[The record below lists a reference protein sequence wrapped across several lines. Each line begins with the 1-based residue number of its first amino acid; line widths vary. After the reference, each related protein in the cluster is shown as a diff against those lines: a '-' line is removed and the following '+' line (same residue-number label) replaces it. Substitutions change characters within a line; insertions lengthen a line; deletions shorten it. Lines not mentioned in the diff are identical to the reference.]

1 MLINEVLDS
10 KSIAL
15 SATENASNQIP
26 YLGLQWFPERKKQGL
41 DLSWIKTHKG
51 LPVSLAPSNFGTI
64 PTIRV
69 REGLS
74 KEKTQM
80 AFFREGMTVG
90 EEEMFEIERI
100 QSADDPYLASALS
113 SVYDDT
119 NNLVSGAEVVPER
132 MRMSLLAT
140 SVGRPVI
147 AIVSDGVQY
156 AYDYDKDGSY
166 TKDHYAKLS
175 GTSMWSDTANSKPLT
190 DLNNAR
196 KKLQKQG
203 KIARYVLMNSNTFQ
217 YLLDNAQ
224 IRNSILAQNL
234 TATID
239 VDDDTVISVVQ
250 KRTKLTIVLYDKM
263 YIDDDGKEQY
273 FYPDNKV
280 TLLPEGSLGS
290 TWFGTTP
297 EERTAR
303 QVADVDVTVYGV
315 GITVATKTEYGPP
328 MKMSTFASEV
338 VLPSYENMDSTFVYE
353 VHGEGVGGTTTKYPY
368 IVVHNGKWYN
378 AGEEVLGDNNS
389 GASFD
394 YSKTTINRMSTS
406 DLQAFATEQGIDNA
420 EELPGAELKKLLIE
434 KFGL

>member
-1 MLINEVLDS
+1 MLINEVLNS

-15 SATENASNQIP
+15 TTTEEASNQIP
-26 YLGLQWFPERKKQGL
+26 YLGLNWFPERKKQGL

-51 LPVSLAPSNFGTI
+51 LPVSLAPSNFDTI
-64 PTIRV
+64 PTLRA

-80 AFFREGMTVG
+80 AFFREGMEVG
-90 EEEMFEIERI
+90 EEEMLEIERI
-100 QSADDPYLASALS
+100 SSTDDPYLASALS

-140 SVGRPVI
+140 EAGHPAI
-147 AIVSDGVQY
+147 AIESDGVQY

-166 TKDHYAKLS
+166 AKEHYAKLED
-175 GTSMWSDTANSKPLT
+175 TSMWSDTVNSKPLT

-196 KKLQKQG
+196 KKLQKKG
-203 KIARYVLMNSNTFQ
+203 KIAKYVLMNTNTFQ
-217 YLLDNAQ
+217 YLLENAQ

-234 TATID
+234 TATIE

-263 YIDDDGKEQY
+263 YMDEAENEHY

-280 TLLPEGSLGS
+280 TLLPDGKLGN

-303 QVADVDVTVYGV
+303 QVTDVDVTTYGT
-315 GITVATKTEYGPP
+315 GITVATKVEYGPP
-328 MKMSTFASEV
+328 MKMSVFASEV
-338 VLPSYENMDSTFVYE
+338 VLPSYENMDSTFVLE
-353 VHGEGVGGTTTKYPY
+353 VH
-368 IVVHNGKWYN
+368 H
-378 AGEEVLGDNNS
+378 D
-389 GASFD
+389 
-394 YSKTTINRMSTS
+394 
-406 DLQAFATEQGIDNA
+406 
-420 EELPGAELKKLLIE
+420 
-434 KFGL
+434 

>member
-1 MLINEVLDS
+1 MLINEVLNS

-15 SATENASNQIP
+15 TTTEEASNQIP
-26 YLGLQWFPERKKQGL
+26 YLGLNWFPERKKQGL

-51 LPVSLAPSNFGTI
+51 LPVSLAPSNFDTI
-64 PTIRV
+64 PTLRA
-69 REGLS
+69 RKGLS

-80 AFFREGMTVG
+80 AFFRQGMEVG
-90 EEEMFEIERI
+90 EEELLEIARV
-100 QSADDPYLASALS
+100 SSTDDPYLKSALS

-140 SVGRPVI
+140 EAGHPVI
-147 AIVSDGVQY
+147 TIESDGVQY

-166 TKDHYAKLS
+166 AKEHYAKLED
-175 GTSMWSDTANSKPLT
+175 TSMWSDTVNSKPLT

-196 KKLQKQG
+196 KKLQKKG
-203 KIARYVLMNSNTFQ
+203 KIAKYVLMNTNTFQ
-217 YLLDNAQ
+217 YLLENAQ

-234 TATID
+234 TATIE

-263 YIDDDGKEQY
+263 YMDEAENEHY

-280 TLLPEGSLGS
+280 TLLPDGKLGN

-303 QVADVDVTVYGV
+303 QVTDVDVTTYGT
-315 GITVATKTEYGPP
+315 GITVATKVEYGPP
-328 MKMSTFASEV
+328 MKMSVFASEV
-338 VLPSYENMDSTFVYE
+338 VLPSYENMDSTFVLE
-353 VHGEGVGGTTTKYPY
+353 VH
-368 IVVHNGKWYN
+368 H
-378 AGEEVLGDNNS
+378 D
-389 GASFD
+389 
-394 YSKTTINRMSTS
+394 
-406 DLQAFATEQGIDNA
+406 
-420 EELPGAELKKLLIE
+420 
-434 KFGL
+434 

>member
-1 MLINEVLDS
+1 MLINEVLNS

-15 SATENASNQIP
+15 TTTEEASNQIP
-26 YLGLQWFPERKKQGL
+26 YLGLNWFPERKKQGL

-51 LPVSLAPSNFGTI
+51 LPVSLAPSNFDTI
-64 PTIRV
+64 PTLRA

-80 AFFREGMTVG
+80 AFFREGMEVG
-90 EEEMFEIERI
+90 EEEMLEIERI
-100 QSADDPYLASALS
+100 SSTDDPYLASALS

-140 SVGRPVI
+140 EAGHPVI
-147 AIVSDGVQY
+147 TIESDGVQY

-166 TKDHYAKLS
+166 AKEHYAKLED
-175 GTSMWSDTANSKPLT
+175 TSMWSDTVNSKPLT

-196 KKLQKQG
+196 KKLQKKG
-203 KIARYVLMNSNTFQ
+203 KIAKYVLMNTNTFQ
-217 YLLDNAQ
+217 YLLENAQ

-234 TATID
+234 TATIE

-263 YIDDDGKEQY
+263 YMDEAENEHY

-280 TLLPEGSLGS
+280 TLLPDGKLGN

-303 QVADVDVTVYGV
+303 QVTDVDVTTYGT
-315 GITVATKTEYGPP
+315 GITVATKVEYGPP
-328 MKMSTFASEV
+328 MKMSVFASEV
-338 VLPSYENMDSTFVYE
+338 VLPSYENMDSTFVLE
-353 VHGEGVGGTTTKYPY
+353 VH
-368 IVVHNGKWYN
+368 H
-378 AGEEVLGDNNS
+378 D
-389 GASFD
+389 
-394 YSKTTINRMSTS
+394 
-406 DLQAFATEQGIDNA
+406 
-420 EELPGAELKKLLIE
+420 
-434 KFGL
+434 

>member
-51 LPVSLAPSNFGTI
+51 LPVSLAPSNFDTI
-64 PTIRV
+64 PTIRA

-74 KEKTQM
+74 KEKTKM

-90 EEEMFEIERI
+90 EEEMLEIERI

-140 SVGRPVI
+140 NAGHPVI

-166 TKDHYAKLS
+166 AKDHYAKLS
-175 GTSMWSDTANSKPLT
+175 GTSMWSDTTNSKPLT

-234 TATID
+234 TATIE

-280 TLLPEGSLGS
+280 TLLPEGSLGN

-303 QVADVDVTVYGV
+303 QVADVDVTVYGT

-353 VHGEGVGGTTTKYPY
+353 VHS
-368 IVVHNGKWYN
+368 
-378 AGEEVLGDNNS
+378 EE
-389 GASFD
+389 
-394 YSKTTINRMSTS
+394 
-406 DLQAFATEQGIDNA
+406 
-420 EELPGAELKKLLIE
+420 
-434 KFGL
+434 